1 MADLVFT
8 SAGDHHNL
16 AQWSG
21 PDRDYEIYV
30 CYYGTRRFENLHP
43 VDVVDNRF
51 TGSKFQNLK
60 AAYERDRTYFARFT
74 SIFVVDDD
82 IEISARD
89 INELFAIRQRLDLNI
104 LQPSQ
109 DRTGKF
115 SYPTLLTFEGCFGR
129 LTNFCEVCV
138 PLFETKTLL
147 AFLEEY
153 DGSLAGWGIDWWYSH
168 RVSRSYGG
176 KIAVIDSV
184 SCRNPFESEK
194 GLTVREIDRYQDATT
209 RRAAWEQRRSALG
222 WTGAAGFNEYVTVAG
237 QLDDLKQPVQESPG
251 PSPVRISV
259 VVEWE
264 NALLSD
270 KARIPLLFSG
280 LVREI
285 GMLDEPTELL
295 VMYNPDVVD
304 GGALGRLLAENAL
317 EEANGVTLR
326 LLSASGEHYYDLKN
340 KGVLAATGEI
350 VVFADSDVEPE
361 PNWLRSLVAHLD
373 ASSDLGMVGGWTYIK
388 PAGPVGKAFSAGWFF
403 PLRPRDGTLVES
415 PARFLWSNNCAYRR
429 NSFLAH
435 PYRASQFNETR
446 GACGRQLVEMNT
458 HGVTTANISSAVVS
472 HPAPNGLKHFV
483 TRALAE
489 GRDRSVDLL
498 LADGTLSRRR
508 SFARLA
514 RFAARKIKQTLHNSV
529 FERQRLDASLIEA
542 PILVSIMAT
551 YYALLLCGALRTL
564 VSPDSARNK
573 WRI

>member
-1 MADLVFT
+1 MTNLVFT
-8 SAGDHHNL
+8 SAGDHHNVS
-16 AQWSG
+16 QWSG
-21 PDRDYEIYV
+21 PERDYDLYV
-30 CYYGTRRFENLHP
+30 SYYGAHRFENPHP

-51 TGSKFQNLK
+51 KGSKFQNLK
-60 AAYERDRTYFARFT
+60 AAYERDKAYFGSFS
-74 SIFVVDDD
+74 SIFVIDDD
-82 IEISARD
+82 IEISAPD
-89 INELFAIRQRLDLNI
+89 INELFSIREKLDLSV

-115 SYPTLLTFEGCFGR
+115 SYPSLLTFDGCFGR

-138 PLFETKTLL
+138 PLFETRTLL

-153 DGSLAGWGIDWWYSH
+153 DGALAGWGIDWWYSH
-168 RVSRSYGG
+168 RVSRRTES
-176 KIAVIDSV
+176 KIAVIDSI
-184 SCRNPFESEK
+184 SCRNPLESEK
-194 GLTVREIDRYQDATT
+194 GLTVREIDRYQDPAA

-222 WTGAAGFNEYVTVAG
+222 WSGSEGFREYVTVTG
-237 QLDDLKQPVQESPG
+237 ELVDHEQPTQESGG
-251 PSPVRISV
+251 PSPVRVSV

-270 KARIPLLFSG
+270 EARVPLLFSA
-280 LVREI
+280 LIREI
-285 GMLDEPTELL
+285 GMLDEPIELL

-317 EEANGVTLR
+317 ENANGVTLR
-326 LLSASGEHYYDLKN
+326 LLSVSGQHYYDLKN
-340 KGVLAATGEI
+340 KGVLAAAGEI

-373 ASSDLGMVGGWTYIK
+373 ANPDIGMVGGWTYIK

-435 PYRASQFNETR
+435 PYRASRFNETR

-458 HGVTTANISSAVVS
+458 HGVTTANLSSAVVS
-472 HPAPNGLKHFV
+472 HPAPNGVKHFV
-483 TRALAE
+483 RRALAE

-514 RFAARKIKQTLHNSV
+514 RFAARKVKQTLHNSV